1 MKHLFSTALAATPMH
16 FAAHSHHL
24 WPDASRAGQI
34 EYWNNAATLSD
45 NKWDK
50 VFSDIIPS
58 VQQHIAGH
66 LNLSNPCNIA
76 FAPNTHEFVN
86 RLLSCLPDKPQILTT
101 DSEFHSFTRQLARLE
116 EDGLVH
122 VTRIS
127 TLPLDTFVERFTA
140 AARSQYHDM
149 IFFSH
154 VFFNSGYAVP
164 DLKAMVDTV
173 QNTDT
178 LVVIDGYHGFMAIPT
193 DLSAVENRAFYLA
206 GGYKYAM
213 SGEGCCFMHC
223 PTGYAQR
230 PRNTGWFAD
239 MGALA
244 AKQGNVNYADNGF
257 RFWGATFDPSGLYR
271 MNAVMKMMAEHDLTV
286 CEMHDHVM
294 GLQDYFLKSLPH
306 APGQLITPVD
316 TTLRGRFLTF
326 ETDQAAAIHD
336 ELQTRGIIT
345 DHRGSR
351 LRFGFGIYHD
361 RADIDRLI
369 AALLECDFVK
379 AA

>member
-24 WPDASRAGQI
+24 WPDASRTGQQQ
-34 EYWNNAATLSD
+34 YWNDSATLSD

-50 VFSDIIPS
+50 VFAEIIPS
-58 VQQHIAGH
+58 VQRHIAGH
-66 LNLSNPCNIA
+66 LNLSTPDNIA
-76 FAPNTHEFVN
+76 FALNTHEFVN
-86 RLLSCLPDKPQILTT
+86 RLLSCLPDRPHILTT
-101 DSEFHSFTRQLARLE
+101 DSEFYSFTRQISRLE
-116 EDGLVH
+116 EDGLVR
-122 VTRIS
+122 VTRIAS
-127 TLPLDTFVERFTA
+127 MPFDTFVERFAA
-140 AARSQYHDM
+140 AARAEHHDM
-149 IFFSH
+149 VFFSH
-154 VFFNSGYAVP
+154 VFFNSGFAIP
-164 DLKAMVDTV
+164 DLKTIVDSISAPETFII
-173 QNTDT
+173 
-178 LVVIDGYHGFMAIPT
+178 IDGYHGFMAIPT
-193 DLSAVENRAFYLA
+193 DLSAIENRAFYLA

-213 SGEGCCFMHC
+213 AGEGCCFMHC
-223 PTGYAQR
+223 PPGYAPR

-244 AKQGNVNYADNGF
+244 AKQGHVNYAENGF

-271 MNAVMKMMAEHDLTV
+271 MNAVMRMMADQDLSV
-286 CEMHDHVM
+286 DEMHAHVT
-294 GLQDYFLKSLPH
+294 GLQDYFLKSLIT
-306 APGQLITPVD
+306 APGPLVTPVD
-316 TTLRGRFLTF
+316 TTTRGRFLTF
-326 ETDQAAAIHD
+326 ETEQAAAIHD
-336 ELQTRGIIT
+336 ELQTRQIIT

>member
-1 MKHLFSTALAATPMH
+1 MKHLFSTALSASPLH

-24 WPDASRAGQI
+24 WPDASKTGQ
-34 EYWNNAATLSD
+34 EECWNDAATLSD

-50 VFSDIIPS
+50 VFAEIIPA
-58 VQQHIAGH
+58 VQKHIAGH
-66 LNLSNPCNIA
+66 LNLSNPGNIA
-76 FAPNTHEFVN
+76 FATNTHEFVN
-86 RLLSCLPDKPQILTT
+86 RLLSCLPEKPHILTT
-101 DSEFHSFTRQLARLE
+101 DSEFHSFSRQIARLE
-116 EDGLVH
+116 EDNLIR
-122 VTRIS
+122 VTRIPTMPFES
-127 TLPLDTFVERFTA
+127 FTTRFTA
-140 AARSQYHDM
+140 AAHAAQHDM
-149 IFFSH
+149 VFFSH
-154 VFFNSGYAVP
+154 VFFNSGYAIP
-164 DLKAMVDTV
+164 DLKTVVDCIS
-173 QNTDT
+173 NPDT
-178 LVVIDGYHGFMAIPT
+178 IIVIDGYHGFMAVPT
-193 DLSAVENRAFYLA
+193 DLSGVESRVFYLA

-223 PTGYAQR
+223 PADYAPR

-244 AKQGNVNYADNGF
+244 AKQGGVNYAQNGF

-271 MNAVMKMMAEHDLTV
+271 MKAVMEMLLDHDLCV
-286 CEMHDHVM
+286 DEMHAHVL
-294 GLQDYFLKSLPH
+294 GLQDYFLKSMPH
-306 APGQLITPVD
+306 APGTLITPVD
-316 TTLRGRFLTF
+316 THLRGRFLTF
-326 ETDQAAAIHD
+326 ETENAAAIHD
-336 ELQTRGIIT
+336 ELQTRKIIT